1 MAHKKGAGSSTNGR
15 ESNAQRRG
23 VKIFGGQEVR
33 CGNILVRQLGTH
45 IKAGAHVRVGR
56 DFTLYATADGH
67 VKYTRL
73 PHGQKS
79 VSIVLLPEAGA

>member
-15 ESNAQRRG
+15 DSNAQRRG

-45 IKAGAHVRVGR
+45 IKAGAHVKVGR
-56 DFTLYATADGH
+56 DFTLYATADGQ
-67 VKYTRL
+67 VKYIRL
-73 PHGQKS
+73 PDGQKS
-79 VSIVLLPEAGA
+79 VSIVLLPEASA